1 MSAGAR
7 FLTIAGRWRQHVELT
22 GLDKVVDKE
31 TLQRLM
37 LMFYAGFTAC
47 QEAQMEIAAYPEN
60 EAMQLMSALMSEGQQ
75 VSAMAERVVTGQR
88 PS

>member
-1 MSAGAR
+1 MTGPAR
-7 FLTIAGRWRQHVELT
+7 FLTIAGRWKQHVELT
-22 GLDKVVDKE
+22 GLDKVVDKA

-60 EAMQLMSALMSEGQQ
+60 DAMQLMSALMTEGQQ
-75 VSAMAERVVTGQR
+75 VAALAERVVAGQT